1 MLLPLRGPSREIK
14 SEKLIFPALVYETRG
29 ERCAQQRFLKTLLRR
44 SKARILTKIAHKGMK
59 QCPTQRRQIL
69 KAKSKERKML
79 EVPFSEIF
87 SNRYSGI

>member
-59 QCPTQRRQIL
+59 QCRASEEADP
-69 KAKSKERKML
+69 KSEEQGEK
-79 EVPFSEIF
+79 
-87 SNRYSGI
+87 NA